1 MTDDQR
7 HDHQTAL
14 AVAAALD
21 IDILWGCVKA
31 WRHMR
36 MREVP
41 RHVALRVLS
50 KEGPRRTTDAAHPA
64 LREDRLRRSIPTL
77 SARNPAARVTQPC
90 PRNNLELA
98 TIIDAA
104 LVLLHRHD
112 RHYAEEFLRM
122 HSVGTATIMRVLY
135 DPTRRRTGEP
145 RLQVPEQEQE
155 QDGQTTY

>member
-50 KEGPRRTTDAAHPA
+50 KEGPRRSSDAAHPA
-64 LREDRLRRSIPTL
+64 LHEDRLRRSIPTL
-77 SARNPAARVTQPC
+77 SARNPATRVTASC
-90 PRNNLELA
+90 PRSNVELA
-98 TIIDAA
+98 TIIDEA

-135 DPTRRRTGEP
+135 DPTRRRSDGARQQAEP
-145 RLQVPEQEQE
+145 PVQA
-155 QDGQTTY
+155 GQPIH